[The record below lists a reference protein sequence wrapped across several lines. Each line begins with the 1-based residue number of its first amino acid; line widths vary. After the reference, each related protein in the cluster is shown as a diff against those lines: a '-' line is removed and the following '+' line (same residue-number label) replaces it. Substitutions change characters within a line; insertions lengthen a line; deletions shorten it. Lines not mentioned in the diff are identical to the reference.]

1 MQLKFYPYDL
11 RFDEVFAVSANA
23 RTGTEIIYVELTSD
37 GQVGYGEASF
47 PPYMKEKRSANLDFL
62 AGLNLESFNSIDA
75 FEEIRIY
82 INTFS
87 NCLPAKAALD
97 MALLDLKGKISNS
110 PVRSFFTNE
119 TAKPIPTSFT
129 IGIGDDAF
137 LMRQL
142 KKAEAFPFIKI
153 KLNGDVNYVKHA
165 ITLIKSTTQKPLGVD
180 FNQGIENSILALE
193 LLDWLHGQGVQY
205 AEQPLPE
212 ILIADFAWLK
222 ENSLLPIF
230 GDESIQTIEDIE
242 SKHHLFDGVNIKL
255 MKCGGLTDAYQ
266 MVKLARHYNL
276 QLMLGCMAESV
287 CAITAAANLANL
299 FDKVDLDGHLMMTN
313 DLFTGVTLENGHLL
327 LSTAPGMGVEK
338 KLSAL

>member
-1 MQLKFYPYDL
+1 MMQLKFYPYDL
-11 RFDEVFAVSANA
+11 KFDEVFAVSANA
-23 RTGTEIIYVELTSD
+23 RTGTEIIYVELYSD

-47 PPYMKEKRSANLDFL
+47 PPYMKEKRTDNLDFL

-75 FEEIRIY
+75 FVEIQKF
-82 INTFS
+82 INSFP

-97 MALLDLKGKISNS
+97 MALLDLKGKISNQN
-110 PVRSFFTNE
+110 VRSFFTNE
-119 TAKPIPTSFT
+119 SLKSIPTSFT

-153 KLNGDVNYVKHA
+153 KLNGDINYVKHA
-165 ITLIKSTTQKPLGVD
+165 ITFIKSNTQTPLGVD
-180 FNQGIENSILALE
+180 FNQGVSNKKLALK
-193 LLDWLHGQGVQY
+193 LLKWLKEQGVHY
-205 AEQPLPE
+205 AEQPMPE
-212 ILIADFAWLK
+212 TLIADFAWLK
-222 ENSLLPIF
+222 EKSPLPIF
-230 GDESIQTIEDIE
+230 GDESIQTIKDLE

-255 MKCGGLTDAYQ
+255 MKCGGLTNAFK
-266 MVKLARHYNL
+266 MVALARQYNL

-327 LSTAPGMGVEK
+327 LSSEPGLGFNK
-338 KLSAL
+338 K

>member
-11 RFDEVFAVSANA
+11 KFDEVFAVSANA
-23 RTGTEIIYVELTSD
+23 RTGTEIIYIELYSD

-47 PPYMKEKRSANLDFL
+47 PPYMKEKRTDNLDFL

-75 FEEIRIY
+75 FVEIQNY
-82 INTFS
+82 INAFP
-87 NCLPAKAALD
+87 NYLPAKAALD
-97 MALLDLKGKISNS
+97 MALLDLKGKTSNQN
-110 PVRSFFTNE
+110 VRSFFANE
-119 TAKPIPTSFT
+119 PLKSIPTSFT
-129 IGIGDDAF
+129 IGIGEDAF
-137 LMRQL
+137 LIRQL
-142 KKAEAFPFIKI
+142 KKAEAFPIIKI
-153 KLNGDVNYVKHA
+153 KLNGDINYVKHA
-165 ITLIKSTTQKPLGVD
+165 ITLIKSTTQNPLGVD
-180 FNQGIENSILALE
+180 FNQGIAYSKGALE

-212 ILIADFAWLK
+212 TLIADFAWLK
-222 ENSLLPIF
+222 ENSPLPIF

-255 MKCGGLTDAYQ
+255 MKCGGLTNAFK
-266 MVKLARHYNL
+266 MVDLARQHNL

-287 CAITAAANLANL
+287 CAITAAANLASL

-327 LSTAPGMGVEK
+327 LGTAPGMGVEK
-338 KLSAL
+338 K

>member
-11 RFDEVFAVSANA
+11 KFDEVFAVSANA
-23 RTGTEIIYVELTSD
+23 RTGTEIIYIELYSD

-47 PPYMKEKRSANLDFL
+47 PPYMKEKRTDNLDFL

-75 FEEIRIY
+75 FVEIQNY
-82 INTFS
+82 INAFP
-87 NCLPAKAALD
+87 NYLPAKAALD
-97 MALLDLKGKISNS
+97 MALLDLKGKTSNQN
-110 PVRSFFTNE
+110 VRSFFANE
-119 TAKPIPTSFT
+119 PLKSIPTSFT

-142 KKAEAFPFIKI
+142 KKSEGLPFVKV
-153 KLNGDVNYVKHA
+153 KLNGDINYVKHA
-165 ITLIKSTTQKPLGVD
+165 ITLIQSNTLKPLGVD
-180 FNQGIENSILALE
+180 FNQGIANSNVALE
-193 LLDWLHGQGVQY
+193 LLQWLHVQGVQY

-212 ILIADFAWLK
+212 NLIADFAWLK
-222 ENSLLPIF
+222 ENSPLPIF

-255 MKCGGLTDAYQ
+255 MKCGGLTNASK
-266 MVKLARHYNL
+266 MVTLARQYNL

-287 CAITAAANLANL
+287 CAITAAANLASL

-313 DLFTGVTLENGHLL
+313 DLFKGVTLEDGHLL

-338 KLSAL
+338 K

>member
-11 RFDEVFAVSANA
+11 KFDEVFAVSANA
-23 RTGTEIIYVELTSD
+23 RTGTEIIYIELYSD

-47 PPYMKEKRSANLDFL
+47 PPYMKEKRTDNLDFL

-75 FEEIRIY
+75 FVEIQNY
-82 INTFS
+82 INAFP
-87 NCLPAKAALD
+87 NYLPAKAALD
-97 MALLDLKGKISNS
+97 MALLDLKGKTSNQN
-110 PVRSFFTNE
+110 VRSFFANE
-119 TAKPIPTSFT
+119 PLKSIPTSFT
-129 IGIGDDAF
+129 IGIGEDAF
-137 LMRQL
+137 LIRQL
-142 KKAEAFPFIKI
+142 KKAEAFPIIKI
-153 KLNGDVNYVKHA
+153 KLNGDINYVKHA

-180 FNQGIENSILALE
+180 FNQGIANSKVALE

-212 ILIADFAWLK
+212 TLIADFAWLK
-222 ENSLLPIF
+222 ENSPLPIF

-255 MKCGGLTDAYQ
+255 MKCGGLTNAFK
-266 MVKLARHYNL
+266 MVDLARQHNL

-287 CAITAAANLANL
+287 CAITAAANLASL

-327 LSTAPGMGVEK
+327 LGTAPGMGVEK
-338 KLSAL
+338 K

>member
-1 MQLKFYPYDL
+1 MLQLKFYPYDL
-11 RFDEVFAVSANA
+11 KFDEVFAVSANA

-37 GQVGYGEASF
+37 GKVGYGEASF

-62 AGLNLESFNSIDA
+62 AGLDFQAFHSIDA
-75 FEEIRIY
+75 FEEIRNY
-82 INTFS
+82 INAFP

-97 MALLDLKGKISNS
+97 MALLDLKGKISNEN
-110 PVRSFFTNE
+110 VRSFFTNE
-119 TAKPIPTSFT
+119 PLKSIPTSFT

-137 LMRQL
+137 LIRQL

-165 ITLIKSTTQKPLGVD
+165 IALIKSTTEKPLGID
-180 FNQGIENSILALE
+180 FNQGVADKNLALA
-193 LLDWLHGQGVQY
+193 LLEWLAEQGVQY

-212 ILIADFAWLK
+212 TLIADFAWLK
-222 ENSLLPIF
+222 ENSPLPIF

-255 MKCGGLTDAYQ
+255 MKCGGLTKAYQ
-266 MVKLARHYNL
+266 MAKLARQYNL
-276 QLMLGCMAESV
+276 KLMLGCMAESV
-287 CAITAAANLANL
+287 CAITAAANLASL

-327 LSTAPGMGVEK
+327 LSTASGMGVK
-338 KLSAL
+338 KK